1 MSKIDWAKRLPLET
15 IKQISLEH
23 SLDYRL
29 VAAIC
34 MKESSGNSFAT
45 RFEPNYKWVYKVNE
59 LTASVGCTA
68 NTMMVM
74 QMTSWGLMQVMGAV
88 AYELQFPAKQYCSQL
103 VLPHVGILYGCKL
116 LNRLWSKHSTIEK
129 VVASYNAGNPEK
141 YLSGEK
147 RAKEYV
153 DTVLNYMVQ
162 VP

>member
-15 IKQISLEH
+15 IKQISMEH

-45 RFEPNYKWVYKVNE
+45 RFEPQYKWVYKVNE

-103 VLPHVGILYGCKL
+103 VLPHVGILYGCKYL
-116 LNRLWSKHSTIEK
+116 SKLWSKYKTIDE
-129 VVASYNAGNPEK
+129 VVSCYNAGHISKNNEGK
-141 YLSGEK
+141 FNNQS
-147 RAKEYV
+147 YV
-153 DTVLNYMVQ
+153 DSVLSYMVQ